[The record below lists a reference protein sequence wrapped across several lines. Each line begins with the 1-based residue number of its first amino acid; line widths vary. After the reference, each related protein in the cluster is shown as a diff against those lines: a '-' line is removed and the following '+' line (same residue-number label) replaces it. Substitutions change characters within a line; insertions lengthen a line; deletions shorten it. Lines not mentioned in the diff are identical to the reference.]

1 VDVSQI
7 ARAWCARSK
16 LSGLALAR
24 AAARRLDEQYMRE
37 RRWDPMLW
45 LRREEGQDLTEY
57 ALLIGLIV
65 IICILAITLLGT
77 SISQVLS
84 GIASALQSALGGLG

>member
-1 VDVSQI
+1 
-7 ARAWCARSK
+7 
-16 LSGLALAR
+16 
-24 AAARRLDEQYMRE
+24 
-37 RRWDPMLW
+37 MLW

-84 GIASALQSALGGLG
+84 GIASALQSALGGLGWLQSLSADPERNPYNEGAEHQG